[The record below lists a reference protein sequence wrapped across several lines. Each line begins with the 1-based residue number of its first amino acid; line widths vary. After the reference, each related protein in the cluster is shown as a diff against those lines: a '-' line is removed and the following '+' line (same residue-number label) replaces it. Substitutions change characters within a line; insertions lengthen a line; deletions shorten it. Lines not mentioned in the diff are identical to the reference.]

1 MTVPEKKSDDP
12 EKAVNWFFMTSAFEF
27 MTKILNCPVVS
38 KSLQGL

>member
-27 MTKILNCPVVS
+27 MNCPVVS